1 MKKTGPKTKRA
12 TSERAT
18 SPDAASPSGG
28 PDELT
33 NLEGI
38 KKLIELVAEKQ
49 FTSFEL
55 ELGDF
60 RISLQRGESRSSTEM
75 VPQLPSPAVAPAVVS
90 ATEPAEAITAAASAS
105 TETAPGAIEE
115 TLHWVKSPIV
125 GTFYRAPS
133 PNAKPFVE
141 IGDLVAVGATLC
153 IIEAMKLMN
162 EITAEVSG
170 TIVKILAENGQPV
183 EYGQPLFGIKV

>member
-1 MKKTGPKTKRA
+1 MKKTELKTRRTA
-12 TSERAT
+12 RAT

-28 PDELT
+28 PDELR

-60 RISLQRGESRSSTEM
+60 RISLQRRETGSGMEVAS
-75 VPQLPSPAVAPAVVS
+75 QLPSPIVAPGVAS
-90 ATEPAEAITAAASAS
+90 AAEPTEAITAAVPAG
-105 TETAPGAIEE
+105 TETALEPAEE
-115 TLHWVKSPIV
+115 VLHWVRSPIV

-133 PNAKPFVE
+133 PEARPFVE
-141 IGDLVAVGATLC
+141 VGDVVAVGATLC

-162 EITAEVSG
+162 EITTEVSG